1 MLMHVQNSPEN
12 SPGWMDELSE
22 EAKFNYEEDEGGS
35 VLRRYYV
42 AYVVAILTLSNV
54 LSYTDRQ
61 VFAILLPSIKE
72 EFQASDAVMG
82 LLGGPAFMIAYVL
95 FSLPLAALAD
105 RTSRRAVLAFS
116 VMTWSAATA
125 WCGIASSI
133 LQLTFGRIGVGIGE
147 AGGSPPAQSLI
158 SSTVSA
164 HNRSLALGVFTTG
177 TYLGVVAGM
186 WGGAALDS
194 AIGWH
199 NTFLVLAV
207 PGMIVALLIYT
218 TLPRRTGQ
226 LAVAA
231 THSMLAVIRYC
242 WAIKSLRCI
251 MLGAGIMNI
260 FTFGLGVWMPSYLLR
275 SHGLSLLEAGFW
287 NGITAA
293 FGGIIGS
300 LAGGHLA
307 DRMSAKNQKSQLQI
321 PALGMALA
329 APFFAMQLLWPVE
342 WVWYFKGETI
352 PLVALLTL
360 PASFFMGL
368 WMPAAFGAIQNIVRI
383 EFRAQAAAC
392 LIVVLFLFGG
402 TIGPIFT
409 GFISD
414 YLTPIVGEEALRY
427 AMLSSIVTLLVG
439 AAIFLW
445 GARYYPNDLANPR

>member
-1 MLMHVQNSPEN
+1 MRGQNLPESSPEW
-12 SPGWMDELSE
+12 PKEVSE
-22 EAKFNYEEDEGGS
+22 DTSMNFEERGNPSG
-35 VLRRYYV
+35 RGRYYV

-54 LSYTDRQ
+54 LSYADRQ

-72 EFQASDAVMG
+72 AFQASDAVMG

-125 WCGIASSI
+125 WCGIASNI

-164 HNRSLALGVFTTG
+164 RNRSLALGVFTTG

-194 AIGWH
+194 AIGWRS
-199 NTFLVLAV
+199 TFLVLAA
-207 PGMIVALLIYT
+207 PGVIVALLIYT

-231 THSMLAVIRYC
+231 THSMMDVIRHC

-260 FTFGLGVWMPSYLLR
+260 FTFGLSVWMPSYLLR
-275 SHGLSLLEAGFW
+275 SHGLSLMEAGFW
-287 NGITAA
+287 NGVTAA
-293 FGGIIGS
+293 VGGIIGS
-300 LAGGHLA
+300 LAGGYLA
-307 DRMSAKNQKSQLQI
+307 DRMSAKNKKSQLQI

-329 APFFAMQLLWPVE
+329 APFFAMQLLWPAE
-342 WVWYFKGETI
+342 WVWHFQEETI

-368 WMPAAFGAIQNIVRI
+368 WMPAAFGAIQNVVRV

-392 LIVVLFLFGG
+392 LIVVLFLLGG

-409 GFISD
+409 GFVSD
-414 YLTPIVGEEALRY
+414 YLTPIMGEEALRY
-427 AMLSSIVTLLVG
+427 AMLSSIMTLLIG